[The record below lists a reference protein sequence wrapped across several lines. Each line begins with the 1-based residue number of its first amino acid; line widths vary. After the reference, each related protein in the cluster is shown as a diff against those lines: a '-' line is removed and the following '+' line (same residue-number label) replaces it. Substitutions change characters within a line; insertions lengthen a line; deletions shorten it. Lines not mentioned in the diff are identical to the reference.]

1 MSHST
6 PTPSSKRDAGR
17 IVAIVAGTIVALAAL
32 VSLALGG
39 TAIGV
44 HSTQRDADGYY
55 TSSSKTLVTPTYALV
70 ADKLEVGTDPAWLFR
85 KGRLGTIRVA
95 ATGSR
100 GNPVFVGI
108 AKKSQVASYLG
119 HVRHDTI
126 SDFELDPFT
135 VTYGHASGTATP
147 TAPGAQHFWASEAT
161 GSGPQTLS
169 WPVQKGDW
177 AVVVMNA
184 RRLARYPRRR
194 EGGSEGRLPPVG
206 RYRSARARRDPG
218 GARRGVVPERPA
230 RREAD
235 RRGHAERSGRR
246 DDLSSLRGQ
255 PTLAARARLRAQC
268 GGGPGV
274 AVARSRGSRGPR
286 PRSPRARSA
295 PPRPGTQGRP
305 AARAT
310 CAARRC

>member
-6 PTPSSKRDAGR
+6 PTPSSNRDAGR

-100 GNPVFVGI
+100 GKPVFVGI

-184 RRLARYPRRR
+184 DGSPGIHADVKVGAKVGFLLWAGIGLLA
-194 EGGSEGRLPPVG
+194 L
-206 RYRSARARRDPG
+206 
-218 GARRGVVPERPA
+218 GAILAALAAALFLSG
-230 RREAD
+230 
-235 RRGHAERSGRR
+235 RSGAN
-246 DDLSSLRGQ
+246 
-255 PTLAARARLRAQC
+255 PT
-268 GGGPGV
+268 V
-274 AVARSRGSRGPR
+274 A
-286 PRSPRARSA
+286 
-295 PPRPGTQGRP
+295 GTPSVP
-305 AARAT
+305 AAAT
-310 CAARRC
+310 I